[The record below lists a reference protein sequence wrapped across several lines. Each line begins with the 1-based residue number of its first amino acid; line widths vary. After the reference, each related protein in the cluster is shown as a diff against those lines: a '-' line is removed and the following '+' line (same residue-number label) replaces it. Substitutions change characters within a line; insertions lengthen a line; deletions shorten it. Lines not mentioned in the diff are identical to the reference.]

1 MFNKLFKRKST
12 KIKDA
17 KNTTSDDVLEK
28 EEASDDVLETEE
40 ENKPSF
46 KLHYI
51 NENGELCEFDPWD
64 HEAFDKVMSNKKN
77 CLVFM

>member
-17 KNTTSDDVLEK
+17 KNTTSDNVLEK
-28 EEASDDVLETEE
+28 EEASEL
-40 ENKPSF
+40 SF
-46 KLHYI
+46 KLHYM
-51 NENGELCEFDPWD
+51 NENGELCELDPWD

>member
-17 KNTTSDDVLEK
+17 KNTTSDNVLEK
-28 EEASDDVLETEE
+28 EEKNEL
-40 ENKPSF
+40 SF
-46 KLHYI
+46 KLHYM
-51 NENGELCEFDPWD
+51 NENGELCELDPWD
-64 HEAFDKVMSNKKN
+64 HDAFDKVMSNKKN